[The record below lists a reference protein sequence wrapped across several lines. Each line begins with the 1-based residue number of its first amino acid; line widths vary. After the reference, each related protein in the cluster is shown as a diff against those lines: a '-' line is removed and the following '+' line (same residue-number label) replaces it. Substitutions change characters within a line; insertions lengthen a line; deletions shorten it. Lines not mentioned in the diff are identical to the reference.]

1 MMGGIGGTGKSTIGE
16 EEGEGTWVTTMEF
29 GDATGRFVIAFRG
42 APLRTMPWGFFVLLE
57 TRGLTFASAEMPKLG
72 CCR

>member
-29 GDATGRFVIAFRG
+29 GDATGLFAIAFRG

-72 CCR
+72 CCP